1 MRLSLAAKGLILV
14 AIPLCFEL
22 AFVVVLV
29 DLQRQAEA
37 ESAIALRSKKVAQG
51 IAAQT
56 HDLFALWQTIY
67 NTTRTQWRSTG
78 RFDQSY
84 KPGVAKLLA
93 GYNELVELTPDDPEI
108 NKRVRIS
115 RSTLLN
121 AEVIL
126 DSMMTRLNDH
136 DGSQFLTDEVLAIKQ
151 IQSTFHALVEQN
163 HELEAVFRKTK

>member
-37 ESAIALRSKKVAQG
+37 ESAIAMRSKKVAQG

-126 DSMMTRLNDH
+126 DSIAYRYLSLHFLLSVENSFFLLFVLILLLKVLFCRLLLF
-136 DGSQFLTDEVLAIKQ
+136 GS
-151 IQSTFHALVEQN
+151 
-163 HELEAVFRKTK
+163 